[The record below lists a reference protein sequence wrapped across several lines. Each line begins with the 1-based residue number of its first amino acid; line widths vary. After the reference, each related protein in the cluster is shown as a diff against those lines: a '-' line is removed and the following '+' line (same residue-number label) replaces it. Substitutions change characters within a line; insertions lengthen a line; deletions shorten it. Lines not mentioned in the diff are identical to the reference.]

1 MTALITGICGFA
13 GRHLAQHLLDSGE
26 HVFGTYLE
34 PGDRAL
40 LGPLERR
47 VGLLQGDVRNPRKMG
62 VVLRKTQPD
71 VIYHLAAQA
80 SIAQSFVKPVATVD
94 TNVTG
99 TVGVLEAVK
108 REAPKSRVLFPSSAD
123 VYGLVRP
130 KDVPIR
136 ETQPLLPRNPY
147 AASKVAAEEVC
158 RQYARTYGLAIVIAR
173 SFNHTGPGQAPGFV
187 IPDFAMQIAALER
200 RARGGTLKV
209 GNLKARRDLS
219 DVRDVVR
226 GYRLLARKGKPGEVY
241 HLGSGEAHR
250 IGDFLAMLLKLAKVP
265 IKVVA
270 DPARQRPSDLP
281 ILVADCS
288 RTRRRTGWRT
298 RIALERTLA
307 DTLDYWRTYGQKG

>member
-13 GRHLAQHLLDSGE
+13 GRHLAQHLLESGE
-26 HVFGTYLE
+26 NVFGTYLDFA
-34 PGDRAL
+34 DRAL

-62 VVLRKTQPD
+62 VVLRRTQPD

-80 SIAQSFVKPVATVD
+80 SIAVSLVKPVATVD

-99 TVGVLEAVK
+99 TIGVLEAVK
-108 REAPKSRVLFPSSAD
+108 RESPGARVLFPSSSD

-136 ETQPLLPRNPY
+136 ETQPVAPRNPY
-147 AASKVAAEEVC
+147 AASKVAAEEIC
-158 RQYARTYGLAIVIAR
+158 RQYARAHGLSIVIAR

-187 IPDFAMQIAALER
+187 IPDFASQIAALER
-200 RARGGTLKV
+200 RRRGGTMKV
-209 GNLKARRDLS
+209 GNLAARRDLS

-226 GYRLLARKGKPGEVY
+226 GYRLLALKGKPGEIY
-241 HLGSGEAHR
+241 HLGSGQARR
-250 IGDFLAMLLKLAKVP
+250 IGDYLAMLLEMAKVQ
-265 IKVVA
+265 IKITA

-281 ILVADCS
+281 ILVADCA
-288 RTRRRTGWRT
+288 RTRRRTGWRP
-298 RIALERTLA
+298 RVALERTLA
-307 DTLDYWRTYGQKG
+307 DTLDYWRTYGKDS